1 MFNAFVYWLQRTNF
15 LCAWFACISYNT
27 CDIIRM
33 TSEHEQLI
41 EERSALLNE
50 LRLLSHMVHGSILE
64 RLTVCSRPNCQCK
77 QGKKHGPIT
86 CIVINEDKK
95 QRQKYVPKKMVKH
108 AADAINEYHRAIE
121 IIDRISQ
128 INLMLISAKIEA

>member
-1 MFNAFVYWLQRTNF
+1 MRSCIGNKERLFFVF
-15 LCAWFACISYNT
+15 GFACISYNT

-86 CIVINEDKK
+86 CIVINENGK
-95 QRQKYVPKKMVKH
+95 QRQKYVPKKMGKN
-108 AADAINEYHRAIE
+108 AAEAINEYHRAIE

>member
-1 MFNAFVYWLQRTNF
+1 M
-15 LCAWFACISYNT
+15 S
-27 CDIIRM
+27 
-33 TSEHEQLI
+33 SEEQKQLI
-41 EERSALLNE
+41 EERSALVEE
-50 LRLLSHMVHGSILE
+50 LSSFSHMIHGSILE